1 MKLTTSFKQNRKGLE
16 CPNCGYPLRGDEN
29 FCPNCSQVNDERRL
43 NIKDYFSGFFAN
55 FFSFDSKL
63 YKTLKPLLFKPGLVS
78 REYIEGKRK
87 KYTNPFQLYL
97 HITIVFFLL
106 NGLLSI
112 VDNLLRN
119 TEESQEFI
127 TVNEMN
133 NGSEPLLSP
142 KDSIQYNI
150 LQKLDSTFL
159 YTDIIEQ
166 FKNDSLPLNDKD
178 SLFKSL
184 YDIGFS
190 AGNPDL
196 ADEND
201 VVHLENIEKYNE
213 QHIYTSKYLQKTFEK
228 NGINYKIKDAYFEPI
243 QNNLFSDMTSDS
255 TTSRFSQFFNFAK
268 KHKELPPR
276 QAMDSLGREQSLSN
290 IFWYQRTRDIHK
302 LLNEKDYRKTYIN
315 SVISKISIAL
325 FFLLP
330 IFALFISLL
339 YFRHRYRYSEH
350 LVLIFNMQ
358 TVLFIFL
365 IVGILLDTLFKTDL
379 FLNLLLLVFIFYI
392 YKSLRNFYQ
401 QNRFKTML
409 KFAALHF
416 VYFVLAVFG
425 FMCISFLAFII

>member
-1 MKLTTSFKQNRKGLE
+1 MKLTTNFKQNRKGLE

-63 YKTLKPLLFKPGLVS
+63 YKTLKPLLFRPGLVS

-87 KYTNPFQLYL
+87 KYANPFQLYL

-106 NGLLSI
+106 NGLI
-112 VDNLLRN
+112 NTIDNLLRN
-119 TEESQEFI
+119 RESQEI
-127 TVNEMN
+127 TTLTELNS
-133 NGSEPLLSP
+133 GSKPILSP
-142 KDSIQYNI
+142 KDSTQNNI
-150 LQKLDSTFL
+150 LKKLDSTFIH
-159 YTDIIEQ
+159 TDIIEQ
-166 FKNDSLPLNDKD
+166 FKNDSLTLNHKD
-178 SLFKSL
+178 SLFKHL
-184 YDIGFS
+184 YETAFKVGS
-190 AGNPDL
+190 ADL

-213 QHIYTSKYLQKTFEK
+213 LQIYTTKYIQKTFEK
-228 NGINYKIKDAYFEPI
+228 NKINYKIKDNYFEPV
-243 QNNLFSDMTSDS
+243 QNKLLSALTADS
-255 TTSRFSQFFNFAK
+255 TTSRFSQFINFAK
-268 KHKELPPR
+268 KHKELSPR
-276 QAMDSLGREQSLSN
+276 QALDSLGREKNLSN
-290 IFWYQRTRDIHK
+290 IFWYQRTRDFHK
-302 LLNEKDYRKTYIN
+302 LLNEKGYRKTYIN

-330 IFALFISLL
+330 IFALFFSLL
-339 YFRHRYRYSEH
+339 YFRHPYRYSEH

-365 IVGILLDTLFKTDL
+365 IVGILIDSLIKIDL
-379 FLNLLLLVFIFYI
+379 FVSLFLLVFIFYI

-401 QNRFKTML
+401 QSRWKTVL
-409 KFAALHF
+409 KFVVLHF
-416 VYFVLAVFG
+416 VYFVLAFFG